1 MFHHCRENR
10 IGNQLDPLGMVQRL
24 YLSQADHVTGL
35 PDVYDLGPSVAQ
47 LHTDGLRWQCLV
59 LRIGDRVAVGG

>member
-1 MFHHCRENR
+1 
-10 IGNQLDPLGMVQRL
+10 MVQRL

-35 PDVYDLGPSVAQ
+35 PDLYDLGPSVAQ

-59 LRIGDRVAVGG
+59 LRIGDRAAVGG